1 MQKKQTKRNI
11 LIASFLILFLLIL
24 WVGRQYALIFLPQF
38 QLKEKT
44 NLYIDRDDD
53 IDSIYQK
60 ITLKANPK
68 SLKGFKII
76 CHYSKYAQHIRTGKY
91 ELLPDET
98 PYQLY
103 HKLSRGHQTPTQL
116 VVNSPRNVE
125 AVVGHIAKQLMID
138 SLEIAEQLF
147 DEAIQAEMGYHEK
160 SLMAFFIPNTYEVYW
175 NIQADELLVRLQK
188 EHNAFWNDTRKKKA
202 EQIGLTP
209 YEVSILAS
217 IVDEETVKNEEKATV
232 AGLYMNRL
240 KRGMLLQAD
249 PTVKF
254 ALGDFAIQRITERDL
269 KIESPYNTYLYT
281 GLPPGPIR
289 IPTLKGIDSVL
300 NYEKHNYLYMCA
312 KEDFSGYHNFAS
324 NLAEH
329 SRNARKYWNALN
341 RRKIYR

>member
-1 MQKKQTKRNI
+1 MKKTHTKRNI
-11 LIASFLILFLLIL
+11 LIASFLVILLLIL
-24 WVGRQYALIFLPQF
+24 WIGQQYTLIFRPQF
-38 QLKEKT
+38 QLEEKT
-44 NLYIDRDDD
+44 YLYVDRDDT

-60 ITLKANPK
+60 ITAKANPK
-68 SLKGFKII
+68 NLKGFQKI
-76 CHYSKYAQHIRTGKY
+76 CHYKKYDQHIRTGKY
-91 ELLPDET
+91 EILPDET
-98 PYQLY
+98 PFQLY
-103 HKLSRGHQTPTQL
+103 RKLSRGHQTPTKL

-147 DEAIQAEMGYHEK
+147 DEAVQAEMGYHEK
-160 SLMAFFIPNTYEVYW
+160 SLMSFFIPNTYEVYW
-175 NIQADELLVRLQK
+175 NIQVDDLLDRLQK
-188 EHNAFWNDTRKKKA
+188 EHDAFWNDARKNKA
-202 EQIGLTP
+202 DQIGLTP

-232 AGLYMNRL
+232 SGLYMNRL
-240 KRGMLLQAD
+240 KQGMLLQAD

-254 ALGDFAIQRITERDL
+254 ALGDFTIQRITEQDL
-269 KIESPYNTYLYT
+269 KIESPYNTYLYA

-289 IPTLKGIDSVL
+289 IPTIKGIDSVL
-300 NYEKHNYLYMCA
+300 NYERHNYLYMCA